1 LNNPEPNFNG
11 LSISDYFVVA
21 LYLVAVF
28 AAGFLFTKNNKSGK
42 DFFVGGNRIPWWAAG
57 VSLYMSTFSAW
68 MFTGAAS
75 FVYNTSWFGVLF
87 FVANPL
93 GFVIGFLL
101 SAVKWRRARLSSP
114 VEYVEERYN
123 HTTRLVIGAVLCVSM
138 LYWPGQHLAAVAR
151 ISAPALFP
159 DVPWAVDG
167 LIIFF
172 GFFVL
177 LYSVAGGIWAVSMTD
192 VLQFI
197 VLLSVCVVLLI
208 IVFFG
213 ANPITPAQLVEG
225 LPPFAWEHTLP
236 NGAYYT
242 PLYMIGLVAHAIFGN
257 AVGDKAQRFFL
268 VKDEKAAKR
277 TGWMTIALY
286 CMSPFLFGLP
296 PLVGKFLWP
305 EISQLVAFAG
315 SSKPEESIF
324 IAVVVHYLPAGIVG
338 LFIAAMIAAS
348 MSALDSVWNT
358 LSSIISIDL
367 YKGHF
372 RKDASQKELLWVGRV
387 VVVCLAVAAIIM
399 AEIIVNSSWGLF
411 TFANIVLGLVGIP
424 VSVPLL
430 TGVITRI
437 PSTWAAIPSILSG
450 IAVASLTRFD
460 FNWALGPQY
469 ITVVATTFGVLML
482 SKWLGGLHNR
492 SRLHAAL
499 GCAAM
504 GGVLFVT
511 LGMVSTNGMTGD
523 WVPRI
528 IGGEATALWLG
539 ITCFGIALLSFL
551 FTPVYGRDIT
561 ALPERTSDF
570 YKRIAR
576 PVDVAAEVG
585 EDLEESRPN
594 RIIGWSAV
602 ILAFVPLVFLAL
614 YGGANAFA
622 YLTLA
627 AILFVMGGAFLKASS

>member
-1 LNNPEPNFNG
+1 MV
-11 LSISDYFVVA
+11 I

-28 AAGFLFTKNNKSGK
+28 GAGFLFTKNNKSGK

-75 FVYNTSWFGVLF
+75 FVYNTSWFGILF

-93 GFVIGFLL
+93 GFLIGFLI

-123 HTTRLVIGAVLCVSM
+123 HTTRLVIGGVLLVSM

-197 VLLSVCVVLLI
+197 VLLSVCVVLLLV
-208 IVFFG
+208 VFFG
-213 ANPITPAQLVEG
+213 AAPISPTEFIQG
-225 LPPFAWEHTLP
+225 IPPLTWEHTLP

-242 PLYMIGLVAHAIFGN
+242 PLYFMGLVAHSIFGN

-277 TGWMTIALY
+277 TGWMTMSLY
-286 CMSPFLFGLP
+286 FMSPFLFGLP
-296 PLVGKFLWP
+296 PLVGLYLWP
-305 EISQLVAFAG
+305 DASQLIAFAG
-315 SSKPEESIF
+315 SDKPEESIF

-358 LSSIISIDL
+358 LSSIISIDI

-372 RKDASQKELLWVGRV
+372 RKEATQKELLWVGRI
-387 VVVCLAVAAIIM
+387 VVVCLALAAIVM
-399 AEIIVNSSWGLF
+399 AIIIVNSTWGLF

-430 TGVITRI
+430 VGVITKI

-450 IAVASLTRFD
+450 IAVAALTRFD
-460 FNWALGPQY
+460 FNWELGPQY
-469 ITVVATTFGVLML
+469 LAVVATTFGVLMI
-482 SKWLGGLHNR
+482 SRWLGGLHNR
-492 SRLHAAL
+492 SRIHAVL
-499 GCAAM
+499 GSAAV
-504 GGVLFVT
+504 GAVLFVG
-511 LGMVSTNGMTGD
+511 LGLVSTHDMTGG
-523 WVPRI
+523 WVPRV
-528 IGGEATALWLG
+528 IGGEATAVWLG
-539 ITCFGIALLSFL
+539 LTSVGIAVMCFL

-561 ALPERTSDF
+561 ALPERTEDF

-585 EDLEESRPN
+585 ENLEEGRPN
-594 RIIGWSAV
+594 QIIGWSAI
-602 ILAFVPLVFLAL
+602 ILAFVPLVFLLL

-627 AILFVMGGAFLKASS
+627 AILFAMGGAFLKASG

>member
-1 LNNPEPNFNG
+1 
-11 LSISDYFVVA
+11 
-21 LYLVAVF
+21 
-28 AAGFLFTKNNKSGK
+28 
-42 DFFVGGNRIPWWAAG
+42 
-57 VSLYMSTFSAW
+57 
-68 MFTGAAS
+68 
-75 FVYNTSWFGVLF
+75 
-87 FVANPL
+87 
-93 GFVIGFLL
+93 
-101 SAVKWRRARLSSP
+101 
-114 VEYVEERYN
+114 VEYVEDRYT
-123 HTTRLVIGAVLCVSM
+123 HTTRLVIGLVLCVSM

-159 DVPWAVDG
+159 DVPWATNG

-213 ANPITPAQLVEG
+213 ANPISPAELIAGV
-225 LPPFAWEHTLP
+225 PAFAWEHTLP

-286 CMSPFLFGLP
+286 ALSPFLFGLP

-305 EISQLVAFAG
+305 EVSQLVAFAG

-358 LSSIISIDL
+358 LSSIVSIDL

-372 RKDASQKELLWVGRV
+372 RKDATQKELLWVGRIV
-387 VVVCLAVAAIIM
+387 VVFLALAAITM
-399 AEIIVNSSWGLF
+399 AIIIVNSSWGLF

-424 VSVPLL
+424 VSVPLMV
-430 TGVITRI
+430 GVITKI
-437 PSTWAAIPSILSG
+437 PSTWAAIPSIISG
-450 IAVASLTRFD
+450 ITVASLTRFD
-460 FNWALGPQY
+460 FNWELGPQY
-469 ITVVATTFGVLML
+469 IAVVLTTFIVLMV
-482 SKWLGGLHNR
+482 SRWLGQLHNR
-492 SRLHAAL
+492 SRIHAAL
-499 GCAAM
+499 GCAAL
-504 GGVLFVT
+504 GGVLF
-511 LGMVSTNGMTGD
+511 LGLGLVSTHDMTGN

-539 ITCFGIALLSFL
+539 LTSMGVAILSFV

-561 ALPERTSDF
+561 ALPERTEDF
-570 YKRIAR
+570 YRRIAR

-585 EDLEESRPN
+585 EDLNEARPSQ
-594 RIIGWSAV
+594 IIGWSAV
-602 ILAFVPLVFLAL
+602 GLAFVPLVFLL
-614 YGGANAFA
+614 IYGGANAFA
-622 YLTLA
+622 YLALA
-627 AILFVMGGAFLKASS
+627 AILFIMGGAFLKASG

>member
-1 LNNPEPNFNG
+1 M
-11 LSISDYFVVA
+11 VV
-21 LYLVAVF
+21 LYLIAVF
-28 AAGFLFTKNNKSGK
+28 AAGFLFTKQNKSGK

-75 FVYNTSWFGVLF
+75 FVYNTGWFGILF
-87 FVANPL
+87 FVANPI
-93 GFVIGFLL
+93 GFVIGFLF
-101 SAVKWRRARLSSP
+101 SAVKWRRARISSP

-123 HTTRLVIGAVLCVSM
+123 HTTRLVIGVVLCISM

-213 ANPITPAQLVEG
+213 ANPITPTQLVEG
-225 LPPFAWEHTLP
+225 LPPLKMEHHLP
-236 NGAYYT
+236 NGAFYS
-242 PLYMIGLVAHAIFGN
+242 PWFMIGLVAQAIFGTV
-257 AVGDKAQRFFL
+257 VGDKAQRFFL

-277 TGWMTIALY
+277 TGWVTIGLY
-286 CMSPFLFGLP
+286 CLSPLLFGLP
-296 PLVGKFLWP
+296 PLVGKMLWP
-305 EISQLVAFAG
+305 EVSQLAAFAG

-324 IAVVVHYLPAGIVG
+324 IAVVVHYLPAGIIG

-358 LSSIISIDL
+358 LSSIVSIDL

-372 RKDASQKELLWVGRV
+372 RKEATQKELLWVGRGV
-387 VVVCLAVAAIIM
+387 VVFLAIAAIVM

-424 VSVPLL
+424 VTVPLMV
-430 TGVITRI
+430 GVVTKI

-450 IAVASLTRFD
+450 IAVASLIRFD

-469 ITVVATTFGVLML
+469 IAVVATSFITLMA
-482 SKWLGGLHNR
+482 SRRLGLLHNR
-492 SRLHAAL
+492 SRGHAAV
-499 GCAAM
+499 GCALLGA
-504 GGVLFVT
+504 VAFVS
-511 LGMVSTNGMTGD
+511 LGLVSTYSITGE
-523 WVPRI
+523 VAPRVL
-528 IGGEATALWLG
+528 GGEAGAIWLG
-539 ITCFGIALLSFL
+539 LTSVGLAVLSFL
-551 FTPVYGRDIT
+551 FTPLYGQDVT
-561 ALPERTSDF
+561 ALPARTADF
-570 YKRIAR
+570 YERLRR
-576 PVDVAAEVG
+576 PIDVAAEVG
-585 EDLEESRPN
+585 EDTEGGRPN

-602 ILAFVPLVFLAL
+602 GLAFVPLVFLAL
-614 YGGANAFA
+614 YAGANAFA
-622 YLTLA
+622 YLALA
-627 AILFVMGGAFLKASS
+627 AILFAMGGFFLKASN

>member
-1 LNNPEPNFNG
+1 MNQSTPEFSG
-11 LSISDYFVVA
+11 LSQADYFVVV
-21 LYLVAVF
+21 LYLIAVF
-28 AAGFLFTKNNKSGK
+28 AAGFLFTKNNKTGK

-75 FVYNTSWFGVLF
+75 FVYNTGWFGLLF
-87 FVANPL
+87 FVANPI
-93 GFVIGFLL
+93 GFVIGFLF
-101 SAVKWRRARLSSP
+101 SAVKWRRARISSP

-123 HTTRLVIGAVLCVSM
+123 HTTRLVIGVVLCISM

-213 ANPITPAQLVEG
+213 ENAISLTQLRAG
-225 LPPFAWEHTLP
+225 LPPLTFEHHLP
-236 NGAYYT
+236 NGAFYS
-242 PLYMIGLVAHAIFGN
+242 PWFMIGLVAQAIFGTV
-257 AVGDKAQRFFL
+257 VGDKAQRFFL

-277 TGWMTIALY
+277 TGYVTIALY
-286 CMSPFLFGLP
+286 CLSPFLFGLP
-296 PLVGKFLWP
+296 PLVGKMLWP
-305 EISQLVAFAG
+305 EVSQLAAFAG
-315 SSKPEESIF
+315 SAKADESIF
-324 IAVVVHYLPAGIVG
+324 IAVVVHYLPAGVIG

-358 LSSIISIDL
+358 LSSIVSIDL

-372 RKDASQKELLWVGRV
+372 RKQASQKELLWVGRS
-387 VVVCLAVAAIIM
+387 VVVCLAFAAIIM

-424 VSVPLL
+424 VTVPLMV
-430 TGVITRI
+430 GVVTKI
-437 PSTWAAIPSILSG
+437 PSTWAAIPSIISG

-469 ITVVATTFGVLML
+469 ICVVITSFSVLML
-482 SKWLGGLHNR
+482 SRWLGGLHNR
-492 SRLHAAL
+492 SRGHAAL
-499 GCAAM
+499 ACA
-504 GGVLFVT
+504 G
-511 LGMVSTNGMTGD
+511 LGAIVFMSLGLVSTYSITGE
-523 WVPRI
+523 VAARAL
-528 IGGEATALWLG
+528 GGEGSVLWLG
-539 ITCFGIALLSFL
+539 LTAVGLAGLSFV
-551 FTPVYGRDIT
+551 FTPLYGKDIT
-561 ALPERTSDF
+561 ALPARTAEFYERI
-570 YKRIAR
+570 KR
-576 PVDVAAEVG
+576 PVDVLAEVG
-585 EDLEESRPN
+585 EDTEGGRPN
-594 RIIGWSAV
+594 RIIGWSA
-602 ILAFVPLVFLAL
+602 IGLAVVPLVFLVL
-614 YGGANAFA
+614 YAGAHAFA

-627 AILFVMGGAFLKASS
+627 AILFAMGGLFLKASN

>member
-1 LNNPEPNFNG
+1 MNTPEPSFSG
-11 LSISDYFVVA
+11 LDQSDYFVVV

-28 AAGFLFTKNNKSGK
+28 GAGFLFTKHNKSGK

-75 FVYNTSWFGVLF
+75 FVYNTSWFGILF

-123 HTTRLVIGAVLCVSM
+123 HTTRLVIGLVLCVSM

-159 DVPWAVDG
+159 DVPWAVNG

-197 VLLSVCVVLLI
+197 VLLAVCVVLLI

-213 ANPITPAQLVEG
+213 ANPITPTQLLEG
-225 LPPFAWEHTLP
+225 VPPLAWEHTLP

-268 VKDEKAAKR
+268 VKDERAALR

-286 CMSPFLFGLP
+286 ALSPFLFGLP

-305 EISQLVAFAG
+305 EVSQLVAFAG

-358 LSSIISIDL
+358 LSSIVSIDL

-372 RKDASQKELLWVGRV
+372 RKEATQTELLWVGRIV
-387 VVVCLAVAAIIM
+387 VVFLALAAIAM
-399 AEIIVNSSWGLF
+399 AIIIVNSSWGLF

-430 TGVITRI
+430 VGVITKI
-437 PSTWAAIPSILSG
+437 PSTWAAIPSIVSG

-460 FNWALGPQY
+460 FNWELGSQY
-469 ITVVATTFGVLML
+469 IAVVLTTFIVLMI
-482 SKWLGGLHNR
+482 SRWLGSLHNR

-499 GCAAM
+499 GCVA
-504 GGVLFVT
+504 
-511 LGMVSTNGMTGD
+511 LGATVFLSLGAVSTHDITGN
-523 WVPRI
+523 WVPRL
-528 IGGEATALWLG
+528 IGGEASAIWLSLTAG
-539 ITCFGIALLSFL
+539 GIAVLSFV

-561 ALPERTSDF
+561 ALPERTADF
-570 YKRIAR
+570 YQRIAR

-585 EDLEESRPN
+585 ENLNEARPSQ
-594 RIIGWSAV
+594 IIGWSA
-602 ILAFVPLVFLAL
+602 IGLAVVPLVFLVI

-627 AILFVMGGAFLKASS
+627 AILFVMGGAFLKASN